1 MNDCSQGTESS
12 KDFYLHNDSTT
23 PAKIDAVFSSPEDD
37 ASTES
42 RALSSSTRLS
52 SPSPTRSSGSP
63 DSGYSTIELE
73 PGARAL
79 SLARLAVRV
88 REGRG
93 EEVVAALH
101 LVARLLDGTWTEEEA
116 KVCLITAQPSQTTVP
131 HQAGSQIAPLLV
143 ESYNAE
149 ETQVRKAAL
158 TCLVSLCLQV
168 TIQIPDQGGF
178 QRWSTSGG
186 WRPPCSASCRASR
199 SKKEVAISSPSQ
211 VLVSDKQLSQFLP
224 ELFTLP
230 CTTSGRILPFHSLGN
245 KQIGVYHV

>member
-1 MNDCSQGTESS
+1 MACKKYHFSIIFFLKIKGPFSQVGGASGHGSKKVLFCSESSKENERTQVNDCSQGTESS

-23 PAKIDAVFSSPEDD
+23 PAKIDAVFSSREDD

-116 KVCLITAQPSQTTVP
+116 KVCSITAQPSQTTVP

-178 QRWSTSGG
+178 QR
-186 WRPPCSASCRASR
+186 
-199 SKKEVAISSPSQ
+199 
-211 VLVSDKQLSQFLP
+211 
-224 ELFTLP
+224 
-230 CTTSGRILPFHSLGN
+230 
-245 KQIGVYHV
+245 